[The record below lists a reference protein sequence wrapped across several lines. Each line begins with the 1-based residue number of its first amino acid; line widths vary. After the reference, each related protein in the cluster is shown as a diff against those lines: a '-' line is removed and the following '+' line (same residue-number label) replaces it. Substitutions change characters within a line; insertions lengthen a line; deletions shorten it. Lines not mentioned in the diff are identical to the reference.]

1 MPKFQGQL
9 RAAATSSI
17 DNFLKGLRTRG
28 EGLMLEKG
36 RVEPLVRPEKR
47 PSPPFGLS
55 WRSVSL
61 ALVLVAIFAYITP
74 YNDYDLANTFVAGN
88 LLPTSSMLVLLTCVF
103 LVNPIFRKLAPKFA
117 LRSHELATLW
127 ALIVIASGIPAA
139 GLWRY
144 IIPQLPNLFY
154 RASAA
159 NRWDELLFPH
169 APSWLVI
176 TDKAAAKG
184 FYEGTGGR
192 ILWDAWLTPL
202 AFWLPFAFAFF
213 FALFCLATLLRRQ
226 WMEREQFTFP
236 LVQLPY
242 ELTREPA
249 SGKLL
254 PPLLYSPALWVGFF
268 ATSLLHTFCGLNT
281 YFPNVPAVRRSR
293 SLGEYIS
300 GFPWDAIAGT
310 GIHIYPAAI
319 GLTYLLTT
327 EVAFSLW
334 FFYVLERV
342 QQLLFAYYGWSGL
355 GYSATDF
362 VQYQQVGAVLGLIFI
377 IAYAARS
384 HWKQVIAKSLPFT
397 RAHANELA
405 DDSEEPMPYAFA
417 FWGFVFTSL
426 GLFVVLVALG
436 MDTLLALTFLVMA
449 YGFYLAVSWIATNGG
464 MVMVQ
469 MRILPFDPLVA
480 IFGTKR
486 FSPKGILTMCLLQE
500 AFTYDQREF
509 LMPSILNGM
518 KMAQLS
524 GLKQRP
530 LMFWGAI
537 AVVLAAFVSLYA
549 WLKLGYTKGAVTL
562 TKTAT
567 FFWHANY
574 PYMLAAQYIDPGMT
588 PNWFRVNGMIVGLV
602 GFIGLYL
609 LRLQFS
615 LPIHPVGWIVCR
627 GWAMEQFWLM
637 ILLGWLAKAVIVRY
651 GGLTGYKAMRP
662 FFLGIVL
669 GDLTMAGIFTIVGFI
684 TQKGYAVMPL

>member
-1 MPKFQGQL
+1 MERVLQAVE
-9 RAAATSSI
+9 AAAPNRLS
-17 DNFLKGLRTRG
+17 LRVVV
-28 EGLMLEKG
+28 LA
-36 RVEPLVRPEKR
+36 
-47 PSPPFGLS
+47 
-55 WRSVSL
+55 L
-61 ALVLVAIFAYITP
+61 ALVAAFAYITP

-88 LLPTSSMLVLLTCVF
+88 LLPTSSMVVLLLFVF
-103 LVNPIFRKLAPKFA
+103 VLNPLLRWLVPRYAFRP
-117 LRSHELATLW
+117 HELAALW

-144 IIPQLPNLFY
+144 IIPQLPNLYY

-176 TDKAAAKG
+176 TDKAAARG
-184 FYEGTGGR
+184 FYEGTDGR
-192 ILWDAWLTPL
+192 ILWDAWLLPL
-202 AFWLPFAFAFF
+202 SFWLPFAFALF
-213 FALFCLATLLRRQ
+213 FAVFCLATLLRRQ

-242 ELTREPA
+242 ELTKEPVP
-249 SGKLL
+249 KRLL
-254 PPLLYSPALWVGFF
+254 PPLLYAPGLWVGVGLS
-268 ATSLLHTFCGLNT
+268 ALLHLTSGLNT
-281 YFPNVPAVRRSR
+281 YFPNFPAIRRFR
-293 SLGEYIS
+293 SLGEYLT
-300 GFPWDAIAGT
+300 GFPWDAIAVT
-310 GIHIYPAAI
+310 GLHIYPAAV

-362 VQYQQVGAVLGLIFI
+362 VQYQQVGAVLGLLLI
-377 IAYAARS
+377 IAYAARW
-384 HWKQVIAKSLPFT
+384 HWKQVMRRAIGRREVDDRNEPLPY
-397 RAHANELA
+397 
-405 DDSEEPMPYAFA
+405 PVA
-417 FWGFVFTSL
+417 FWGFVGTTVA
-426 GLFVVLVALG
+426 LFFVLVALG
-436 MDTLLALTFLVMA
+436 MDALLAATFLVMA
-449 YGFYLAVSWIATNGG
+449 FGFYLAVSWIATNGG

-469 MRILPFDPLVA
+469 MRILPFDPLLSL
-480 IFGTKR
+480 FGSQR
-486 FSPKGILTMCLLQE
+486 FSPRGILMMCLLQE
-500 AFTYDQREF
+500 AFTYDQREV
-509 LMPSILNGM
+509 LMPSLLNAM

-524 GLKQRP
+524 QLQQRP
-530 LMFWGAI
+530 LMGWGAASI
-537 AVVLAAFVSLYA
+537 ALAAFVSLYA

-574 PYMLAAQYIDPGMT
+574 PYMLAAQYLDPGVK
-588 PNWFRVNGMIVGLV
+588 PNLFRTVGMVVGLV
-602 GFIGLYL
+602 GFVGLYL

-651 GGLTGYKAMRP
+651 GGLTGYRAMRP

-669 GDLTMAGIFTIVGFI
+669 GDLMMAGLFTIVGFI

>member
-1 MPKFQGQL
+1 MAEGSKAKQL
-9 RAAATSSI
+9 MVT
-17 DNFLKGLRTRG
+17 G
-28 EGLMLEKG
+28 
-36 RVEPLVRPEKR
+36 EKR
-47 PSPPFGLS
+47 AKPSTGLS
-55 WRSVSL
+55 ARSVLIAL
-61 ALVLVAIFAYITP
+61 ALVSVFAYITP

-88 LLPTSSMLVLLTCVF
+88 LLPTSSMIVLLLFVF
-103 LVNPIFRKLAPKFA
+103 IVNPMLRRFAPKYAF
-117 LRSHELATLW
+117 RSHELSALW

-144 IIPQLPNLFY
+144 IIPQLPNLLY

-159 NRWDELLFPH
+159 NRWDELLLPH
-169 APSWLVI
+169 APPWLVI

-192 ILWDAWLTPL
+192 ILWDAWLAPL
-202 AFWLPFAFAFF
+202 AFWIPFAFALF
-213 FALFCLATLLRRQ
+213 FAVFCLATLLRRQ

-242 ELTREPA
+242 ELTCEHPA
-249 SGKLL
+249 GKLL
-254 PPLLYSPALWVGFF
+254 PPLLYSPPMWVGFF
-268 ATSLLHTFCGLNT
+268 ASALLHTLCGLNT
-281 YFPNVPAVRRSR
+281 YFPNVPAIRRSR
-293 SLGEYIS
+293 GLGEYIS

-334 FFYVLERV
+334 FFYVLERL

-362 VQYQQVGAVLGLIFI
+362 VQYQQVGAVLGLLFI
-377 IAYAARS
+377 IAYTARS
-384 HWKQVIAKSLPFT
+384 HWRQVIAKVNPFAKLKSPT
-397 RAHANELA
+397 PLSDE
-405 DDSEEPMPYAFA
+405 DEPMPYSVA
-417 FWGFVFTSL
+417 FWGFVLTTL
-426 GLFVVLVALG
+426 GLFVVLVSLG
-436 MDTLLALTFLVMA
+436 MDALLALTFIVMA

-469 MRILPFDPLVA
+469 MRILPFDPLIA

-486 FSPKGILTMCLLQE
+486 FSPKGVLTMCLLQE
-500 AFTYDQREF
+500 AFTYDQREV
-509 LMPSILNGM
+509 LMPSLLNAM

-524 GLKQRP
+524 GLRQRQ
-530 LMFWGAI
+530 LMGWGAVAI
-537 AVVLAAFVSLYA
+537 VLAAFVSLYA

-567 FFWHANY
+567 FAWHANY

-588 PNWFRVNGMIVGLV
+588 PNWFKVNGMIVGLV
-602 GFIGLYL
+602 GFVGLYL
-609 LRLQFS
+609 LRLHFS

-637 ILLGWLAKAVIVRY
+637 ILLGWLAKAIIVRY
-651 GGLTGYKAMRP
+651 GGLTGYKALRP

-669 GDLTMAGIFTIVGFI
+669 GDLTMAGIFTVIGFI

>member
-1 MPKFQGQL
+1 
-9 RAAATSSI
+9 
-17 DNFLKGLRTRG
+17 
-28 EGLMLEKG
+28 MLEKG

-47 PSPPFGLS
+47 PSSLLGLS

-61 ALVLVAIFAYITP
+61 ALLLVSVFAYITP

-88 LLPTSSMLVLLTCVF
+88 LLPTSSMLVLLTFVF
-103 LVNPIFRKLAPKFA
+103 LVNPILRKLAPKFA
-117 LRSHELATLW
+117 FRSHELATLW

-236 LVQLPY
+236 LVQLPH

-281 YFPNVPAVRRSR
+281 YFPNVPAIRRSR

-362 VQYQQVGAVLGLIFI
+362 VQYQQVGAVLGLLFI
-377 IAYAARS
+377 IAYAARI

-397 RAHANELA
+397 KANTDELA
-405 DDSEEPMPYAFA
+405 DDSDEPMPYAFA

-436 MDTLLALTFLVMA
+436 MDALLAATFIVMA

-469 MRILPFDPLVA
+469 MRVLPFDPLVA

-509 LMPSILNGM
+509 LMPSILNAM

-524 GLKQRP
+524 NLKQRP
-530 LMFWGAI
+530 LMAWGAI
-537 AVVLAAFVSLYA
+537 AIAIAAIVSLHA

-574 PYMLAAQYIDPGMT
+574 PYMLAAQYIDPGMM

-602 GFIGLYL
+602 GFIGLYI

-637 ILLGWLAKAVIVRY
+637 ILLGWLAKAIIVRY

>member
-1 MPKFQGQL
+1 MAEQKIAQSGFMKGDEKPMAKKS
-9 RAAATSSI
+9 RAEPLI
-17 DNFLKGLRTRG
+17 LRT
-28 EGLMLEKG
+28 EKQ
-36 RVEPLVRPEKR
+36 
-47 PSPPFGLS
+47 PSQFPTIS
-55 WRSVSL
+55 VRSVLFAL
-61 ALVLVAIFAYITP
+61 ALIAVFAYITP

-88 LLPTSSMLVLLTCVF
+88 LLPTSSMVVLLLCVF
-103 LVNPIFRKLAPKFA
+103 IVNPLLRKFVPNYA
-117 LRSHELATLW
+117 LRPHELAALW

-159 NRWDELLFPH
+159 NRWDELLIPH

-192 ILWDAWLTPL
+192 ILWDAWIEPL
-202 AFWLPFAFAFF
+202 AFWLPFAFVFF

-242 ELTREPA
+242 ELTREPPA
-249 SGKLL
+249 NRLL
-254 PPLLYSPALWVGFF
+254 PPLLYSPALWAGFF
-268 ATSLLHTFCGLNT
+268 ASAILHTFCGLNT
-281 YFPNVPAVRRSR
+281 YFPNVPAIRRSR

-334 FFYVLERV
+334 FFYVLERF

-362 VQYQQVGAVLGLIFI
+362 VQYQQVGAVLGLLFI
-377 IAYAARS
+377 IAYAART
-384 HWKQVIAKSLPFT
+384 HWKQVIAKALPFMGRGT
-397 RAHANELA
+397 RDGRHEV
-405 DDSEEPMPYAFA
+405 DDSDEPLPYAVA
-417 FWGFVFTSL
+417 FWGFVLATV
-426 GLFVVLVALG
+426 GLFAVLVALG
-436 MDTLLALTFLVMA
+436 MDVLLALTFLVMA

-469 MRILPFDPLVA
+469 MRILPFDPLIA

-509 LMPSILNGM
+509 LMPSLLNAM

-524 GLKQRP
+524 GLRQRP
-530 LMFWGAI
+530 LMAWGWVGIAI
-537 AVVLAAFVSLYA
+537 AAFVSLFA

-651 GGLTGYKAMRP
+651 GGLTGYRALRP

-669 GDLTMAGIFTIVGFI
+669 GDLTMAGIFTVVGFI

>member
-1 MPKFQGQL
+1 MERKSTERVLQAVETAAPNRLSL
-9 RAAATSSI
+9 RVVILA
-17 DNFLKGLRTRG
+17 
-28 EGLMLEKG
+28 
-36 RVEPLVRPEKR
+36 
-47 PSPPFGLS
+47 
-55 WRSVSL
+55 L
-61 ALVLVAIFAYITP
+61 ALVAAFAYITP

-88 LLPTSSMLVLLTCVF
+88 LLPTSSMVVLLLFVF
-103 LVNPIFRKLAPKFA
+103 VLNPLLRWLVPRYGFRP
-117 LRSHELATLW
+117 HELAALW

-144 IIPQLPNLFY
+144 IIPQLPNLYY

-176 TDKAAAKG
+176 TDKAAARG

-192 ILWDAWLTPL
+192 ILWDAWLLPL
-202 AFWLPFAFAFF
+202 SFWLPFAFALF
-213 FALFCLATLLRRQ
+213 FAVFCLATLLRRQ

-242 ELTREPA
+242 ELTKEPEP
-249 SGKLL
+249 KRLL
-254 PPLLYSPALWVGFF
+254 PPLLYAPGLWVGVGLS
-268 ATSLLHTFCGLNT
+268 ALLHLTSGLNT
-281 YFPNVPAVRRSR
+281 YFPNFPAIRRSR
-293 SLGEYIS
+293 SLGEYLT
-300 GFPWDAIAGT
+300 GFPWDAISGT
-310 GIHIYPAAI
+310 GLHIYPAAV
-319 GLTYLLTT
+319 GLTYLLTA

-362 VQYQQVGAVLGLIFI
+362 VQYQQVGAVLGLLVI
-377 IAYAARS
+377 IAYAARW
-384 HWKQVIAKSLPFT
+384 HWKQILKGVMGRRETTDDRDEPLPY
-397 RAHANELA
+397 
-405 DDSEEPMPYAFA
+405 PVA
-417 FWGFVFTSL
+417 FWGLVGTTVA
-426 GLFVVLVALG
+426 LFLVLVALG
-436 MDTLLALTFLVMA
+436 MDALLAATFLVMA
-449 YGFYLAVSWIATNGG
+449 FGFYLAVSWIATNGG

-469 MRILPFDPLVA
+469 MRILPFDPLLSL
-480 IFGTKR
+480 FGSQR
-486 FSPKGILTMCLLQE
+486 FSPRGILMMCLLQE
-500 AFTYDQREF
+500 AFTYDQREV
-509 LMPSILNGM
+509 LMPSLLNAM

-524 GLKQRP
+524 QLQQRP
-530 LMFWGAI
+530 LIGLGAGSV
-537 AVVLAAFVSLYA
+537 ALAAFVSLYA

-574 PYMLAAQYIDPGMT
+574 PYMLAAQYLDPGVK
-588 PNWFRVNGMIVGLV
+588 PNLFRTMGMVVGLV
-602 GFIGLYL
+602 GFVGLYL

-651 GGLTGYKAMRP
+651 GGLTGYRAMRP

-669 GDLTMAGIFTIVGFI
+669 GDLMMAGIFTIVGFI

>member
-1 MPKFQGQL
+1 MERVLQAVETTAPNRLSL
-9 RAAATSSI
+9 RVVVLA
-17 DNFLKGLRTRG
+17 
-28 EGLMLEKG
+28 
-36 RVEPLVRPEKR
+36 
-47 PSPPFGLS
+47 
-55 WRSVSL
+55 L
-61 ALVLVAIFAYITP
+61 ALVAAFAYITP

-88 LLPTSSMLVLLTCVF
+88 LLPTSSMVVLLLFVF
-103 LVNPIFRKLAPKFA
+103 VFNPLLRWLVPRYAFRP
-117 LRSHELATLW
+117 HELAALW

-144 IIPQLPNLFY
+144 IIPQLPNLYY

-176 TDKAAAKG
+176 TDKAAARG
-184 FYEGTGGR
+184 FYEGTDGR
-192 ILWDAWLTPL
+192 ILWDAWLLPL
-202 AFWLPFAFAFF
+202 SFWLPFAFALF
-213 FALFCLATLLRRQ
+213 FAVFCLATLLRRQ

-242 ELTREPA
+242 ELTKEPVP
-249 SGKLL
+249 KRLL
-254 PPLLYSPALWVGFF
+254 PPLLYAAGLWVGVGLS
-268 ATSLLHTFCGLNT
+268 ALLHLTSGLNT
-281 YFPNVPAVRRSR
+281 YFPNFPAIRRFR
-293 SLGEYIS
+293 SLGEYLT

-310 GIHIYPAAI
+310 GLHIYPAAV

-362 VQYQQVGAVLGLIFI
+362 VQYQQVGAVLGLLLI
-377 IAYAARS
+377 IAYAARW
-384 HWKQVIAKSLPFT
+384 HWKQVMRRAIGRREVDDRNEPLPY
-397 RAHANELA
+397 
-405 DDSEEPMPYAFA
+405 PVA
-417 FWGFVFTSL
+417 FWGFVGTTVA
-426 GLFVVLVALG
+426 LFLVLIVLG
-436 MDTLLALTFLVMA
+436 MDALLAATFLVMA
-449 YGFYLAVSWIATNGG
+449 FGFYLAVSWIATNGG

-469 MRILPFDPLVA
+469 MRILPFDPLLSL
-480 IFGTKR
+480 FGSQR
-486 FSPKGILTMCLLQE
+486 FSPRGILMMCLLQE
-500 AFTYDQREF
+500 AFTYDQREV
-509 LMPSILNGM
+509 LMPSLLNAM

-524 GLKQRP
+524 QLQQRP
-530 LMFWGAI
+530 LMGWGAASI
-537 AVVLAAFVSLYA
+537 ALAAFVSLYA

-574 PYMLAAQYIDPGMT
+574 PYMLAAQYLDPGVK
-588 PNWFRVNGMIVGLV
+588 PNLFRTVGMVVGLV
-602 GFIGLYL
+602 GFVGLYL

-651 GGLTGYKAMRP
+651 GGLTGYRAMRP

-669 GDLTMAGIFTIVGFI
+669 GDLMMAGLFTIVGFI

>member
-1 MPKFQGQL
+1 MAERL
-9 RAAATSSI
+9 RA
-17 DNFLKGLRTRG
+17 
-28 EGLMLEKG
+28 
-36 RVEPLVRPEKR
+36 EPLLPTGEAKAGKA
-47 PSPPFGLS
+47 FGLTG
-55 WRSVSL
+55 RSL
-61 ALVLVAIFAYITP
+61 LIAFAFVLLFAYITP
-74 YNDYDLANTFVAGN
+74 YNDYDLANTFIAGN
-88 LLPTSSMLVLLTCVF
+88 LLPTSSMVVLLLCVF
-103 LVNPIFRKLAPKFA
+103 IANPLLRRFAPRFA
-117 LRSHELATLW
+117 LRSEELAAIW
-127 ALIVIASGIPAA
+127 AIIVIASGIPAA

-159 NRWDELLFPH
+159 NRWDELLIPH
-169 APSWLVI
+169 APAWLVV

-192 ILWDAWLTPL
+192 ILWDAWLMPL
-202 AFWLPFAFAFF
+202 AFWLPFAFVLF
-213 FALFCLATLLRRQ
+213 FAVFCLATLLRKQ

-242 ELTREPA
+242 ELAKEPPL
-249 SGKLL
+249 GKLL
-254 PPLLYSPALWVGFF
+254 PPLLYNPSLWVGFF
-268 ATSLLHTFCGLNT
+268 SSALLHTLCGLNT
-281 YFPNVPAVRRSR
+281 YFPNVPAIRRSR

-334 FFYVLERV
+334 FFYILERL

-362 VQYQQVGAVLGLIFI
+362 VQYQQVGAVLGLLFI
-377 IAYAARS
+377 IAYSART
-384 HWKQVIAKSLPFT
+384 HWKQVIAKALRSAKPNEAVSL
-397 RAHANELA
+397 RDE
-405 DDSEEPMPYAFA
+405 DEPMPYAFA
-417 FWGFVFTSL
+417 FWGFTFATL
-426 GLFVVLVALG
+426 GMFALLVALG
-436 MDTLLALTFLVMA
+436 MNALLAATFIVMA

-469 MRILPFDPLVA
+469 MRILPFDPIVA

-486 FSPKGILTMCLLQE
+486 FSPRSILMMCLLQE
-500 AFTYDQREF
+500 AFTYDQREV
-509 LMPSILNGM
+509 LMPSLLNAM

-524 GLKQRP
+524 GLRQRQ
-530 LMFWGAI
+530 LIVWGAI
-537 AVVLAAFVSLYA
+537 AVVAAALVSLYA

-574 PYMLAAQYIDPGMT
+574 PYMLASQYIDPGME

-602 GFIGLYL
+602 GFVGLYL

-651 GGLTGYKAMRP
+651 GGLTGYRALRP

-669 GDLTMAGIFTIVGFI
+669 GDLTMAGIFTVVGFI
-684 TQKGYAVMPL
+684 TGKGYAVMPL